1 MKLKRDV
8 VYKEH
13 IIPVCL
19 PSANANY
26 IGQTATVT
34 GWGRTTH
41 GYLPF
46 YLTLRDPH
54 LYVPF
59 NKEILL
65 IEGGATVP
73 DVLQA
78 VDVRVID
85 NNECQKWYKDAGRRE
100 TIYKVFTCAGYKEGG
115 RDSCQVTFEK

>member
-1 MKLKRDV
+1 MEYEGYQRAFTSRRLWYRAQRGALYIIPIIVEIVVIICFSWQVHPNYNPADFQNDIALLKLKRDV

-46 YLTLRDPH
+46 YT
-54 LYVPF
+54 
-59 NKEILL
+59 
-65 IEGGATVP
+65 
-73 DVLQA
+73 
-78 VDVRVID
+78 
-85 NNECQKWYKDAGRRE
+85 
-100 TIYKVFTCAGYKEGG
+100 
-115 RDSCQVTFEK
+115 